1 MGDPFIDLWRRNAA
15 TNPEEYRSSESD
27 VSEWDSLLPSV
38 AESFQVGVWTDKA
51 DNERQKLLIVLY
63 QKLSASL
70 TRLVFAKKIQ
80 CNF

>member
-1 MGDPFIDLWRRNAA
+1 MGEPFIDLWRRNAA

-27 VSEWDSLLPSV
+27 VSEWDSLLPPV

-63 QKLSASL
+63 QKLSPSL

>member
-1 MGDPFIDLWRRNAA
+1 MGEPFIDLWRRNAA

-38 AESFQVGVWTDKA
+38 AESFQVGAWTDKG

-63 QKLSASL
+63 KKLKCIPYSFG
-70 TRLVFAKKIQ
+70 VW
-80 CNF
+80 